1 MIIRVQVRPRSVT
14 DGIRTDGH
22 RRTPFLHLG
31 KRMRIRATVA
41 AVTGALALSAFAV
54 PTAQAAA
61 AAPDVTFTKVTVNNG
76 KPIVA
81 RATGTATV
89 PVTYTFKHA
98 AGLDISPEK
107 LFVLPFLYA
116 GSTVDVTKVRLGGED
131 PGTCTA
137 TSSTTASCKSSF
149 DLHTSGE
156 DVRLRNTDA
165 RTWNV
170 GAVAVTDEGD
180 YKAQGNL
187 GTTQIKFHSKLNTD
201 ATPEPVRKGATITVK
216 GTLTRAN
223 WNTGKYTG
231 YVGAPVTLQFKKKGA
246 TTFTTVK
253 TVKTGAAGALKTTV
267 KASVD
272 GTYRFAFAGSTTT
285 APINAVGDV
294 LDVK

>member
-1 MIIRVQVRPRSVT
+1 
-14 DGIRTDGH
+14 
-22 RRTPFLHLG
+22 
-31 KRMRIRATVA
+31 MRIRATVA

-61 AAPDVTFTKVTVNNG
+61 AAAPDVTFTKVTVNNG

-81 RATGTATV
+81 RAAGTTSV
-89 PVTYTFKHA
+89 PVTYTFNHA
-98 AGLDISPEK
+98 AGLDIGSDNLLTGPA
-107 LFVLPFLYA
+107 LYVGA
-116 GSTVDVTKVRLGGED
+116 SLTVDNVRLIGDE

-137 TSSTTASCKSSF
+137 TSSTTASCKGF
-149 DLHTSGE
+149 IDLHPGSEGT
-156 DVRLRNTDA
+156 LRNTDA
-165 RTWNV
+165 RTWKV
-170 GAVAVTDEGD
+170 GAIAITGDEDGV
-180 YKAQGNL
+180 KIQSGL

-223 WNTGKYTG
+223 WNTGKYGG
-231 YVGAPVTLQFKKKGA
+231 YVGAPVALQFKKTGA

-285 APINAVGDV
+285 APITAIGDV
-294 LDVK
+294 IDVK